1 MMYNVLIN
9 VCNRFD
15 RGFAWNLE
23 RLPFW
28 GPRAQHRQS
37 SWSQARRLHKC
48 PGRLR
53 QPASEPECR
62 GGRRVPVH
70 ALRS

>member
-1 MMYNVLIN
+1 MFVIDLIVLY
-9 VCNRFD
+9 R
-15 RGFAWNLE
+15 FAWNLE

-37 SWSQARRLHKC
+37 SWSQARRQHKC
-48 PGRLR
+48 PGLC
-53 QPASEPECR
+53 QPDCR